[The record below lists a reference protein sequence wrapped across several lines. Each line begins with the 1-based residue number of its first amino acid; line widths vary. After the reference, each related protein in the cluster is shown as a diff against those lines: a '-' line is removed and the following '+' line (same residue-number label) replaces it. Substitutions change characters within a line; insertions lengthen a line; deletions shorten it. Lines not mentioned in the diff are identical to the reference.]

1 MSLELA
7 MTPLT
12 EFILLSVLGS
22 IFTILFS
29 SPWRPWLMKRFSL
42 HSIPSFG
49 LFKGFTLSSPV
60 LSGST
65 SNHHTTDVIS
75 RQKFDTIHNL
85 SDCHEVASS
94 FSNLVNQDGAGS
106 WPPKSNHDEST
117 WPACLQAYKEIYHEM
132 APLLPAENVSLDDDT
147 NERRIFEF
155 RSLFTQL
162 LSQKVNLAEVERLL
176 QAADAGRWDVFPR
189 DVYNGFYC
197 CVAWCRH
204 AYRWASIPVVRLA
217 QLEKSIAFPDE
228 LTVPWNSMQMHFGL
242 DSESGNNMSNLVLNF
257 STSGD
262 YTLKINTGLSTLIQ
276 SSEEEFARIFH
287 EVEVI
292 GVPIYSS
299 IVESIVA
306 HARGDKVAS
315 LEHVRDIKD
324 QLRPLLSSYYDRVHD
339 AKIAKSVWLSRVQ
352 GFYAWGVG
360 HQNSTNGEWEKFD
373 GLSGNQVLLF
383 QALDAFLGLEAY
395 LPKLIQ
401 ERNVPRLQRR
411 FCEVVKKHGF
421 RDELGD
427 EGVDGKIKREFED
440 IVKRLRVF
448 RSAHR
453 TRAKVYLTQPAPERL
468 PMTAGKS
475 LLKED
480 MDQSLLFL
488 DQFMVGRLQQ
498 TV

>member
-1 MSLELA
+1 
-7 MTPLT
+7 MTPLS
-12 EFILLSVLGS
+12 EFIFLSVLGS
-22 IFTILFS
+22 IFTLIVS
-29 SPWRPWLMKRFSL
+29 TPWRPWIMKRLSQ
-42 HSIPSFG
+42 HTIPSFN
-49 LFKGFTLSSPV
+49 LFKGFTR
-60 LSGST
+60 SGRVFSDST
-65 SNHHTTDVIS
+65 NAHNSTGAFNK
-75 RQKFDTIHNL
+75 QKLDTIHDL

-94 FSNLVNQDGAGS
+94 FSTLVQQDGAGY
-106 WPPKSNHDEST
+106 WPPRSNHNEKT
-117 WPACLQAYKEIYHEM
+117 WPACLQAYKDIYHEM
-132 APLLPAENVSLDDDT
+132 APLLPAENASLNDNI

-155 RSLFTQL
+155 RTRFVQL
-162 LSQKVNLAEVERLL
+162 LSQKVDLAEVQRLL

-189 DVYNGFYC
+189 DAYNGFYC

-217 QLEKSIAFPDE
+217 QLEKSIALPME
-228 LTVPWNSMQMHFGL
+228 LVTPWNSMQSHFGL
-242 DSESGNNMSNLVLNF
+242 DSESGNNMSSLVLNF
-257 STSGD
+257 NPAGG
-262 YTLKINTGLSTLIQ
+262 YALKINTGLSTLIQ
-276 SSEEEFARIFH
+276 SSEEEFARIFQ
-287 EVEVI
+287 EVEVL
-292 GVPIYSS
+292 GVPIYCS

-306 HARGDKVAS
+306 YARGDKES
-315 LEHVRDIKD
+315 CLEHVRDIKG

-339 AKIAKSVWLSRVQ
+339 AKIARSVWLSRVQ

-360 HQNSTNGEWEKFD
+360 HQNKTSGEWEKFD

-395 LPKLIQ
+395 LPRLIQ
-401 ERNVPRLQRR
+401 ERNVPLLQRR
-411 FCEVVKKHGF
+411 FCKVVKKHAF
-421 RDELGD
+421 RGQLAD
-427 EGVDGKIKREFED
+427 EGVDGKIKKEFED

>member
-1 MSLELA
+1 

-12 EFILLSVLGS
+12 EFIFLSVLGS
-22 IFTILFS
+22 IFTLLFS
-29 SPWRPWLMKRFSL
+29 SPWRPWLMKRLSQNTIPTFS
-42 HSIPSFG
+42 F
-49 LFKGFTLSSPV
+49 FKGFTMSKPV
-60 LSGST
+60 FSA
-65 SNHHTTDVIS
+65 SNHHTTDALN
-75 RQKFDTIHNL
+75 RQKLSTIHNL
-85 SDCHEVASS
+85 SHCHEVASS
-94 FSNLVNQDGAGS
+94 FSNLINQDGAGS
-106 WPPKSNHDEST
+106 WPPKSNHNERT

-132 APLLPAENVSLDDDT
+132 APLLPAENVSLDDNI
-147 NERRIFEF
+147 NEQRILAF
-155 RSLFTQL
+155 RSRFAQL
-162 LSQKVNLAEVERLL
+162 LSQKVNLTEVERLL

-197 CVAWCRH
+197 CLAWCRH
-204 AYRWASIPVVRLA
+204 AYSIPVVRLA
-217 QLEKSIAFPDE
+217 QLEKSIALPKE
-228 LTVPWNSMQMHFGL
+228 LIAPWNSMQSHFGL

-257 STSGD
+257 NTSGD
-262 YTLKINTGLSTLIQ
+262 YSLKINTGLSALIQ

-287 EVEVI
+287 EVEVL

-306 HARGDKVAS
+306 HARGDKES
-315 LEHVRDIKD
+315 CLEHVRDIKE

-339 AKIAKSVWLSRVQ
+339 AKIARSVWLSRVQ

-360 HQNSTNGEWEKFD
+360 HQNSTNGDWEKFD

-401 ERNVPRLQRR
+401 ERNVPVLQRR
-411 FCEVVKKHGF
+411 FCEVVKKHEF
-421 RDELGD
+421 RAELGD
-427 EGVDGKIKREFED
+427 EGVDGEIKREFAD

-480 MDQSLLFL
+480 MNESLVFL
-488 DQFMVGRLQQ
+488 DQFMLGRLQQ

>member
-1 MSLELA
+1 

-12 EFILLSVLGS
+12 EFIFLSVLGS

-29 SPWRPWLMKRFSL
+29 SPWRPWLTKRLSQHTVPFFS
-42 HSIPSFG
+42 
-49 LFKGFTLSSPV
+49 LFKGFTLSGPV
-60 LSGST
+60 LAGST
-65 SNHHTTDVIS
+65 GNHHTTEALN
-75 RQKFDTIHNL
+75 RHKLDTIHDL

-94 FSNLVNQDGAGS
+94 FSALVKQDGAGS
-106 WPPKSNHDEST
+106 WPPKSNHNERT
-117 WPACLQAYKEIYHEM
+117 WPAILQAYKEIYHEM
-132 APLLPAENVSLDDDT
+132 APLLPAENVSLDDT
-147 NERRIFEF
+147 VNEQRIVEF
-155 RSLFTQL
+155 RSRFAQL
-162 LSQKVNLAEVERLL
+162 LTQKVDLAGVEKLL
-176 QAADAGRWDVFPR
+176 RAADSGRWDIFPK

-197 CVAWCRH
+197 CLAWCRH

-217 QLEKSIAFPDE
+217 QLEKSIALPEE
-228 LTVPWNSMQMHFGL
+228 LVVPWNSMQSHFGL

-257 STSGD
+257 NTAGD
-262 YTLKINTGLSTLIQ
+262 YALKINTGLSSLVQ

-287 EVEVI
+287 EVEVL

-299 IVESIVA
+299 IIEGIVA
-306 HARGDKVAS
+306 HARGDKES
-315 LEHVRDIKD
+315 CLEHVRDIRD

-339 AKIAKSVWLSRVQ
+339 ARIARSVWLSRVQ

-395 LPKLIQ
+395 LPKVIQ
-401 ERNVPRLQRR
+401 ERNVPVLQRR
-411 FCEVVKKHGF
+411 FCEVVKRHGF
-421 RDELGD
+421 RSELGN
-427 EGVDGKIKREFED
+427 EGIDGKIKREFED

-480 MDQSLLFL
+480 MEQSLVFL
-488 DQFMVGRLQQ
+488 DQFMVGRLLQ

>member
-1 MSLELA
+1 MELA
-7 MTPLT
+7 MTPLS
-12 EFILLSVLGS
+12 EFIILSVLGS
-22 IFTILFS
+22 IFTLILS
-29 SPWRPWLMKRFSL
+29 TPWRPWLMKSL
-42 HSIPSFG
+42 SQYTIPSFNP
-49 LFKGFTLSSPV
+49 FKGFTLSNTEFSHSP
-60 LSGST
+60 
-65 SNHHTTDVIS
+65 SNHCSTDAFN
-75 RQKFDTIHNL
+75 RQKLCTIHDL

-94 FSNLVNQDGAGS
+94 FSTLVNQDGAGC
-106 WPPKSNHDEST
+106 WPPRSNHNEKT
-117 WPACLQAYKEIYHEM
+117 WPACLQAYKDIYHEM
-132 APLLPAENVSLDDDT
+132 APLLPAESPSLDDNL

-155 RSLFTQL
+155 RSRFAQL
-162 LSQKVNLAEVERLL
+162 LAQKVDLAEVQRLL
-176 QAADAGRWDVFPR
+176 QAADAGRWDVFPK

-204 AYRWASIPVVRLA
+204 AYRWASIPVVRIA
-217 QLEKSIAFPDE
+217 QLEKFIALPNE
-228 LTVPWNSMQMHFGL
+228 LIAPWNSMQSHFGL

-257 STSGD
+257 NSAGG
-262 YTLKINTGLSTLIQ
+262 YALKINTGLSSLIQ

-287 EVEVI
+287 EVEVL

-306 HARGDKVAS
+306 YARGDKETC
-315 LEHVRDIKD
+315 LEHVRDIKG

-339 AKIAKSVWLSRVQ
+339 AKIARSVWLSRVQ

-360 HQNSTNGEWEKFD
+360 HQNATNGEWEKFD

-401 ERNVPRLQRR
+401 ERNVPLLQRR

-421 RDELGD
+421 RGELMD
-427 EGVDGKIKREFED
+427 EGLDGKIKKEFED

-480 MDQSLLFL
+480 VDQSLVFL